1 MLLLLQVFK
10 WLDENCRMTKKTL
23 DEKKVLGTYLR
34 VFHWAE
40 YKEIPPLSSLADIKT
55 LLDTNG
61 TAVTR
66 IGHLWYEYKQ
76 PGFIKT
82 REYACLTCSQ
92 CARLNFGSCALGFQR
107 VGVLRTCP
115 IKSAGTG
122 GVMEERFTERRGIEM
137 ATKCK
142 PGDLIG
148 AECANKTEPYI
159 ISEVVKPLGCWSGPN
174 GRSWMGQ
181 IKCNDQ
187 FLTCRKYQRR
197 ADSNYMQCEEENAVY
212 YLLAGD
218 VRIIFSKHKEIKP
231 IERARRK
238 SAAIANAPISYELDN
253 DELELLNNRVY
264 IPSRDH

>member
-1 MLLLLQVFK
+1 
-10 WLDENCRMTKKTL
+10 
-23 DEKKVLGTYLR
+23 
-34 VFHWAE
+34 
-40 YKEIPPLSSLADIKT
+40 
-55 LLDTNG
+55 
-61 TAVTR
+61 
-66 IGHLWYEYKQ
+66 
-76 PGFIKT
+76 
-82 REYACLTCSQ
+82 
-92 CARLNFGSCALGFQR
+92 
-107 VGVLRTCP
+107 
-115 IKSAGTG
+115 
-122 GVMEERFTERRGIEM
+122 MEERFTERRGIEM
-137 ATKCK
+137 AAECK

-148 AECANKTEPYI
+148 AECTNETEPYI

-197 ADSNYMQCEEENAVY
+197 TDSNYMQCEEENAVY

-231 IERARRK
+231 IERARRR
-238 SAAIANAPISYELDN
+238 SAAIANAPMSYELDN